1 MINCFVKE
9 IFLYKSLFSYMSFNL
24 CVNTIYIYTR
34 KQEIFKSWKTIF
46 LNVKLS
52 SRIFTPL
59 WTVNVILEDST
70 NQRAAYFTVLT
81 NRSTDICSVNPRLFG
96 FWYECVGEFFFVCVL
111 ECIHLYGFMLCLC
124 VLCRCVFECVKFG
137 IKRLV
142 YLW

>member
-81 NRSTDICSVNPRLFG
+81 NRSTDICSVNPRLFWILIWMCWWV
-96 FWYECVGEFFFVCVL
+96 FLCVL
-111 ECIHLYGFMLCLC
+111 DCIHLYGFKLCLC
-124 VLCRCVFECVKFG
+124 VLCRCVFVCVKFG